1 MKKYLLLL
9 LATALIGNVQAQSN
23 TELQEQIDNIYDV
36 IAKDVA
42 NRWKFKGDFRFRN
55 EDITQELNSDRN
67 RNRIRVRVGATAI
80 VNDNIK
86 AEVQFAT
93 TENGDA
99 RSSNQ
104 TLGDGNSRKALDLDL
119 AYAEWTVNDYVKVVV
134 GKHKYAW
141 YKSNSYFFDG
151 DVNPE
156 GLSVTYN
163 HPQSGLFGSATLVD
177 LSERSTSTDS
187 GMIGYQVGQ
196 RGKINTDTNYVIAVG
211 LFDHKSV
218 EGYSVQQSSSAGGTF
233 GNTTKT
239 VGCLAGA
246 TSCYTNDYDVLMANA
261 ELNTRLF
268 DMPVVLF
275 ADYAKNDKAKL
286 YNKAYAYGVTVG
298 KASLPG
304 SYELGYV
311 NQFVEK
317 DALFAQWIDS
327 DYAAGNTDG
336 KGQAVRGAYQLNKN
350 WRANFTYFMNKTN
363 VDVPVT
369 VSGKTLR
376 ERDYKRLQLDLNY
389 TF

>member
-1 MKKYLLLL
+1 M
-9 LATALIGNVQAQSN
+9 AGNVQAQSN
-23 TELQEQIDNIYDV
+23 QELQDQIDSIYDT
-36 IAKDVA
+36 IAKDQA

-55 EDITQELNSDRN
+55 EDITQELASDRN

-93 TENGDA
+93 TEGGDS

-104 TLGDGNSRKALDLDL
+104 TLGDSNSRKALDLDL
-119 AYAEWTVNDYVKVVV
+119 AYAEWAVNDYAKVIV

-156 GLSVTYN
+156 GLSVTFN
-163 HPQSGLFGSATLVD
+163 HPQSGFFGSATVVD
-177 LSERSTSTDS
+177 LSERSTATDS
-187 GMIGYQVGQ
+187 GMMGYQVGQ
-196 RGKINTDTNYVIAVG
+196 RGKINSDTNYVVAVG
-211 LFDHKSV
+211 YFDHKSV
-218 EGYSVQQSSSAGGTF
+218 EGYIVQQSSSAGGTF
-233 GNTTKT
+233 GNTTKS

-246 TSCYTNDYDVLMANA
+246 TSCYANDYDVLMSNI
-261 ELNTRLF
+261 ELNSRLF
-268 DMPVVLF
+268 DMPLVVF

-286 YNKAYAYGVTVG
+286 YNSAYAYGFTIG

-311 NQFVEK
+311 NQFIEK

-336 KGQAVRGAYQLNKN
+336 KGHAVRGAYQLNKN

-369 VSGKTLR
+369 VSGKVLR
-376 ERDYKRLQLDLNY
+376 ERDYNRLQLDLNY